1 MSLPPPPYAP
11 PPQSP
16 EERLRTAL
24 RVFAAAAAMVI
35 ITLLLMQIIHRV
47 TDAPA
52 ETPEALAEGEAP
64 PEPAAEA
71 SAEATA
77 EAVAEAPV
85 ASPAPLVPDSESGLR
100 ISAVEPVKVRVEI
113 DGVERYDAVLC
124 ASLDTTCEERVLKF
138 PLAAEMAV
146 EVADLTRLRVSYNG
160 ARVEPLGN
168 LSASRRLV
176 FIDDARR

>member
-1 MSLPPPPYAP
+1 MSLPPPPQAP
-11 PPQSP
+11 PPQSS

-47 TDAPA
+47 TDAPP

-64 PEPAAEA
+64 PAAEP
-71 SAEATA
+71 
-77 EAVAEAPV
+77 VAEAIEPV
-85 ASPAPLVPDSESGLR
+85 AETPAAPAAPLVPDSESGLR

>member
-1 MSLPPPPYAP
+1 MSLPPPPQAP
-11 PPQSP
+11 PPQSS

-52 ETPEALAEGEAP
+52 ETPETPETMAEGAAP
-64 PEPAAEA
+64 PVEPVAELPAAPA
-71 SAEATA
+71 
-77 EAVAEAPV
+77 
-85 ASPAPLVPDSESGLR
+85 APLVPDSESGLR

>member
-1 MSLPPPPYAP
+1 MSLPPPPQTP
-11 PPQSP
+11 SPQSS

-52 ETPEALAEGEAP
+52 ETPETPETVAEGAAP
-64 PEPAAEA
+64 PVEPVAELPAAPA
-71 SAEATA
+71 
-77 EAVAEAPV
+77 
-85 ASPAPLVPDSESGLR
+85 APLVPDSESGLR